1 MRNWASLA
9 LLSLLAACASGG
21 ARIEGGDGRVREVP
35 ACSGFEEVAR
45 LPSDIETPGHDPK
58 RLLWFEAGGGVR
70 LGIRTL
76 QHVDVWDV
84 GTNRPQ
90 LAYRV
95 PATTSMQPIIV
106 GDGAFLVVN
115 RGRPLLV
122 DSRNQI
128 TPTGSDTYV
137 VDTTNGTELRRVPPL
152 DESRPAG
159 VGHPFPLPGTTLLA
173 AISARG
179 PSVDGNAV
187 SALVVVDAATGRVVA
202 ERNFGREPLP
212 PGRIAARPNRP
223 LTSAPYHGVG
233 SAAASQGGALLAFTT
248 SIAEEVTLPDGRRG
262 WVQTRAVDVWTL
274 DGPNLRLL
282 RTITVGGFRGIWRD
296 LLAIDRDGRHAL
308 VALPEVQSVNEVSGV
323 SHLHFPRTAPPRLVR
338 VDLVAGRVV
347 AETEAMLPRSRD
359 TRSAQLVDMALDPQ
373 GRFVALSYG
382 TGVRGGPDGVLLFN
396 PVTLAPICNLDF
408 SRQWV
413 GRLSISS
420 DGALL
425 SLAVDATVRVLRIP
439 ASVRAS
445 AE

>member
-21 ARIEGGDGRVREVP
+21 ARIEGGEGRVQQVP
-35 ACSGFEEVAR
+35 ACPGFEEVAR
-45 LPSDIETPGHDPK
+45 LPSDIETPGHDPR

-76 QHVDVWDV
+76 QHVGVWDV

-95 PATTSMQPIIV
+95 PTGTSLQPIIA
-106 GDGAFLVVN
+106 GDGALLAV
-115 RGRPLLV
+115 GR
-122 DSRNQI
+122 SRQGG
-128 TPTGSDTYV
+128 GSDLYI
-137 VDTTNGTELRRVPPL
+137 VDAATGADLRAVPPR
-152 DESRPAG
+152 DSSRPAA
-159 VGHPFPLPGTTLLA
+159 PEMIFPLPGTTLLA
-173 AISARG
+173 AISGLGR
-179 PSVDGNAV
+179 SVDGNV
-187 SALVVVDAATGRVVA
+187 VRALVVVDAATGRVVA

-262 WVQTRAVDVWTL
+262 WVQTRAVDVWML

-338 VDLVAGRVV
+338 IDLVAGRVV
-347 AETEAMLPRSRD
+347 AEAEAMLPKSSD
-359 TRSAQLVDMALDPQ
+359 GRSAGIGDMAFDPQ
-373 GRFVALSYG
+373 GRFLAITYG
-382 TGVRGGPDGVLLFN
+382 GGGPRGGPDGVLLFN
-396 PVTLAPICNLDF
+396 PVTLAPICNIGLD
-408 SRQWV
+408 
-413 GRLSISS
+413 GRYLGQIAISP

-425 SLAVDATVRVLRIP
+425 ALAVDAMVRVLRIP